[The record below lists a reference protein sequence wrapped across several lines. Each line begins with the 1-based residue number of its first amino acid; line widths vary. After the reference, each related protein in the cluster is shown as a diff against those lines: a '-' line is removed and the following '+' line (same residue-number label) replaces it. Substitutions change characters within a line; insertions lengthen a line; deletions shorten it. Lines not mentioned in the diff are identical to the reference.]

1 LEHVDHWKLT
11 TEDEAV
17 QWFQTKA
24 AWSSDASSSSST
36 TATGPNASAGSASG
50 GSDDPSMPPPGAGS
64 TAHAIRTAHMSN
76 VLVYP
81 STEQSTNNHPPR
93 RKTIIRPPGGKEEWS
108 CYGITEVDLLVLRP
122 QNSKNEKIVAVA
134 PYCAPGMA
142 IRDVHLMDTDSTKER
157 TSTIRLGILEILY
170 QSTMDDDEDDDLEE
184 EVEEEEPLPATAV
197 TQDTKDQKEETTST
211 TSSQSGKPKRR
222 KKRLEDDEDEV
233 ARPNLPTRF
242 WNSSQ
247 TVAKQ
252 MQINAQ
258 LIYQATQDDFMG
270 RTIQASRRIVTEFPR
285 QLDRT
290 LDLMWRV
297 LTWDWPPPP
306 AFGDGD
312 SGGPP
317 LPAM

>member
-1 LEHVDHWKLT
+1 
-11 TEDEAV
+11 
-17 QWFQTKA
+17 
-24 AWSSDASSSSST
+24 
-36 TATGPNASAGSASG
+36 
-50 GSDDPSMPPPGAGS
+50 
-64 TAHAIRTAHMSN
+64 
-76 VLVYP
+76 
-81 STEQSTNNHPPR
+81 
-93 RKTIIRPPGGKEEWS
+93 
-108 CYGITEVDLLVLRP
+108 
-122 QNSKNEKIVAVA
+122 
-134 PYCAPGMA
+134 MA

-184 EVEEEEPLPATAV
+184 EVEEPLPATAV
-197 TQDTKDQKEETTST
+197 TQDTKSKDQKEETTST

-317 LPAM
+317 PPAM